1 MYEGRQGPAKR
12 HILTQ
17 PPTQTPTTNQRS
29 NYLKALCKS
38 KAEGARVTHYYAW
51 SFMDN
56 FEWCGQRGRPILMCC
71 AVVLLPSC
79 QCEAANKPVPNPT
92 KPNQQ
97 HRRRQGYTE
106 RFGVVAVDFNN
117 GTLARTVKDSGRFL
131 SEHFFKES
139 A

>member
-1 MYEGRQGPAKR
+1 MY
-12 HILTQ
+12 
-17 PPTQTPTTNQRS
+17 S

-56 FEWCGQRGRPILMCC
+56 FEWCGRPRGRRGWGVCVCGAASLHRCRLSC
-71 AVVLLPSC
+71 ALLCFCPSC
-79 QCEAANKPVPNPT
+79 QCEAANNPITKPTPT
-92 KPNQQ
+92 KPHTTLPNQ